1 MSSLRHFHLYW
12 ISILIDKTRWALCH
26 HSTSSCLTAAGHMT
40 AVNCVRGFAII
51 TPPLAVDLK
60 YPIIGAFTA
69 RIVVCSFCVITAF
82 PFGQTQPWKK
92 CIFSWKTT
100 WDDLYFIAQSV
111 LFSPTLL
118 TTYFKSTKMYLLV
131 KYFNTFMLKRP

>member
-1 MSSLRHFHLYW
+1 MNSSRQFHLYW
-12 ISILIDKTRWALCH
+12 ISVLTSITRWALSH
-26 HSTSSCLTAAGHMT
+26 HSASSCLTAAGYMT

-51 TPPLAVDLK
+51 TPPFAVDLK
-60 YPIIGAFTA
+60 YPIISAFTA

-100 WDDLYFIAQSV
+100 TGHDLYFIDKSI
-111 LFSPTLL
+111 LL
-118 TTYFKSTKMYLLV
+118 NNNILLMTFISINIK
-131 KYFNTFMLKRP
+131 KYFPCKIF

>member
-100 WDDLYFIAQSV
+100 TGPDLYFIDKSV
-111 LFSPTLL
+111 LLNNNILL
-118 TTYFKSTKMYLLV
+118 MTFISINIK
-131 KYFNTFMLKRP
+131 KYFPCKIF